1 MRFLQFILFSL
12 CGFLA
17 SGQSANS
24 VYLCLGN
31 DDIVLADLDNC
42 SSSLITTLPE
52 SLFDISQGDTDD
64 TLYGIKDER
73 LYRINVSNG
82 SFVLLG
88 NLTVLGFN
96 GNFRVTSLVKERDGF
111 LLGANQSS
119 NGELFRIDVNA
130 MTATNLGA
138 TGFESAG
145 DLTFLNGVLY
155 LSADNNELVQVNINT
170 PSQSSLVGSMSLNGG
185 QNIFGV
191 VSIITANPCA
201 SNPTVDLIATG
212 GRSTGVVNPSNGNT
226 TTTCINLVNS
236 SIFGAAEVTSDVIC
250 TIDIEILGDGLQNP
264 EFCGTANPNLT
275 TTVDPNS
282 PIGTYTYEWREQ
294 GSLTVLSTNEDYSPT
309 VTTTT
314 TFECTVTDTGR
325 AAPDNIAV
333 DTITVTINDE
343 PVYNSLGNVIVHSF
357 YDLPSIDG
365 TNIPAN
371 ARYYTQP
378 NGNGTPINIGD
389 QVRESDFSSN
399 PGTLYVFGTD
409 ANSCELTGQ
418 LTIEFVTTQV
428 TVEPVP
434 TNSSLNICEGDSIT
448 LRADTVPGPAY
459 GTYTYNWDDGLGSVL
474 PDTREITVTP
484 SQDTT
489 YSVTV
494 NDSGVINGTA
504 MGFDQIQVTV
514 NLRPSLGV
522 ITNTTRTNSYEFP
535 VINGNNLTGNQ
546 AFYTGPNGTGQS
558 YQPGDIIDLNDFSSF
573 PITIYIYD
581 NNNGCDDQTQFEL
594 TIEPINLTLQ
604 LDPDSTTICQGG
616 TVTITAIPDP
626 VNPVDQYTY
635 EWTVNGSP
643 DPQTG
648 DVATFTLQQST
659 STITCTVTDLG
670 IAGAPQS
677 FTRNIQIDVLPSI
690 QISNPG
696 DQSVN
701 NSFTFPAITGPNV
714 TANALYS
721 TQSGG
726 AGQPFQSGDVVTRA
740 DFATLPI
747 QIFIYDTN
755 GTCDDEESFIL
766 DIIEPQP
773 TLTVTSSATEICE
786 GEEITLSATADP
798 ATPTGDYSYEWTVVG
813 DTTVIGTERNLTII
827 PEASTSY
834 QCTITDSGLTAPND
848 QASDSISINVN
859 ASPSLD
865 VVENIVIQDQF
876 VFPDI
881 RGTNLSG
888 NAAYFTNTGGQ
899 GTSYVPGDVLAFNE
913 DATYPLTIFIYDE
926 SAGCFDEESFQLTIL
941 EPQPE
946 LFYIP
951 QFVTPNEDNYHDTW
965 NVEILNSEVSI
976 EFIYIYDRYGKL
988 VTQIV
993 PGGIGWDGTLN
1004 NNPLPS
1010 SSYWYQFVY
1019 TFRGTEIEEKGY
1031 FALKR

>member
-1 MRFLQFILFSL
+1 MLFSFISWI
-12 CGFLA
+12 GF
-17 SGQSANS
+17 SQSTNS

-82 SFVLLG
+82 SFTLLG
-88 NLTVLGFN
+88 DLTIVGFN
-96 GNFRVTSLVKERDGF
+96 GNFRVTSLVKESDGV

-119 NGELFRIDVNA
+119 NGELFRINVNA

-155 LSADNNELVQVNINT
+155 LSADNNELVEVNVST
-170 PSQSSLVGSMSLNGG
+170 PSQSNLIGSMSLNGG

-201 SNPTVDLIATG
+201 SNPTFDLIATG
-212 GRSTGVVNPSNGNT
+212 GRSTGTVNPSNGNT
-226 TTTCINLVNS
+226 TTTCTNLVS
-236 SIFGAAEVTSDVIC
+236 SNIFGAAEVTSDVIC
-250 TIDIEILGDGLQNP
+250 TIDIDILGDGLQNP
-264 EFCGTANPNLT
+264 EYCGTASPNLT
-275 TTVDPNS
+275 TTVDPVS

-294 GSLTVLSTNEDYSPT
+294 GSSTVLSTNEDYSPT
-309 VTTTT
+309 VATTT
-314 TFECTVTDTGR
+314 TFECTVIDSGR

-333 DTITVTINDE
+333 DTITVTINDA
-343 PVYNSLGNVIVHSF
+343 PVYNSPGNVIVHSF
-357 YDLPSIDG
+357 YDLPTIDG
-365 TNIPAN
+365 TNIPSN
-371 ARYYTQP
+371 ASYYTQP
-378 NGNGTPINIGD
+378 NGNGTPFNVSD
-389 QVRESDFSSN
+389 QVLESDFSSN
-399 PGTLYVFGTD
+399 PATLYVFGTD
-409 ANSCELTGQ
+409 ANGCELTGQ
-418 LTIEFVTTQV
+418 FTIEFVTAQV
-428 TVEPVP
+428 MIEPVP
-434 TNSSLNICEGDSIT
+434 SNTSLNICQGDSFT
-448 LRADTVPGPAY
+448 LRADVMPGSAFGAY
-459 GTYTYNWDDGLGSVL
+459 TFNWDDGLGSVL
-474 PDTREITVTP
+474 PDTQEITVTP
-484 SQDTT
+484 SQDLT

-494 NDSGVINGTA
+494 NDSGVINGTG
-504 MGFDQIQVTV
+504 MGFDQIQVSV
-514 NLRPSLGV
+514 NTRPSLGV
-522 ITNTTRTNSYEFP
+522 VSNTTETNTYTFP
-535 VINGNNLTGNQ
+535 AINGNNLTGNQ
-546 AFYTGPNGTGQS
+546 VFYTGPNGTGQS
-558 YQPGDIIDLNDFSSF
+558 FLPGEVVDVANFSSF
-573 PITIYIYD
+573 PVTIYIYD
-581 NNNGCDDQTQFEL
+581 DNNGCDDQTQFEL

-604 LDPDSTTICQGG
+604 LSSNVTTICQGE

-626 VNPVDQYTY
+626 GSPVAQYTY
-635 EWTVNGSP
+635 EWMVNGSP

-648 DVATFTLQQST
+648 AVATFTPQQST
-659 STITCTVTDLG
+659 STISCTVTDLG

-677 FTRNIQIDVLPSI
+677 FTQSIQIDVLPSV

-701 NSFTFPAITGPNV
+701 NSFTFPAIAGNNV
-714 TANALYS
+714 TANAVYS

-726 AGQPFQSGDVVTRA
+726 VGQTFQPGDLVTRS
-740 DFATLPI
+740 DFTSLPV

-755 GTCDDEESFIL
+755 GTCDAEESFIL

-773 TLTVTSSATEICE
+773 TVTVTASATEICE
-786 GEEITLSATADP
+786 GEEITLTATADP
-798 ATPTGDYSYEWTVVG
+798 PTAIGDYSYEWTVVG
-813 DTTVIGTERNLTII
+813 DTTVMGTESDLTIT
-827 PEASTSY
+827 PLTSTTY
-834 QCTITDSGLTAPND
+834 QCTITDSGISTPND
-848 QASDSISINVN
+848 QASDTISIIVN

-865 VVENIVIQDQF
+865 EVEDIIIQDRF
-876 VFPDI
+876 VFSDI
-881 RGTNLSG
+881 QGTNLSG
-888 NAAYFTNTGGQ
+888 NVAYFTNIGGQ
-899 GTSYVPGDVLAFNE
+899 GTSYAPGDVLAFNE
-913 DATYPLTIFIYDE
+913 NSTYPLTIFIYDE
-926 SAGCFDEESFQLTIL
+926 SAAGCFDEVSFQLTIL

-976 EFIYIYDRYGKL
+976 EYVYIYDRYGKL
-988 VTQIV
+988 VKQVV

-1019 TFRGTEIEEKGY
+1019 TFRGNEVQEKGY

>member
-1 MRFLQFILFSL
+1 MS
-12 CGFLA
+12 GFFAL
-17 SGQSANS
+17 SQSTNS

-82 SFVLLG
+82 SFTLLG
-88 NLTVLGFN
+88 DLTIVGFG
-96 GNFRVTSLVKERDGF
+96 GNFRVTSLVREADGI

-119 NGELFRIDVNA
+119 NGELFRIDVSA

-145 DLTFLNGVLY
+145 DLTFLNGILY
-155 LSADNNELVQVNINT
+155 LSGDNNELIEVDVDN
-170 PSQSSLVGSMSLNGG
+170 PSQSTLIGSMSLNGG

-201 SNPTVDLIATG
+201 SNPTVNLIATG
-212 GRSTGVVNPSNGNT
+212 GRSTGIVDPSNGNT
-226 TTTCINLVNS
+226 TTTCTNLVS
-236 SIFGAAEVTSDVIC
+236 SNIFGAAEVTSDVIC
-250 TIDIEILGDGLQNP
+250 SIDLEIFGDGQEAP
-264 EFCGTANPNLT
+264 EYCGTASPNLT
-275 TTVDPNS
+275 TIVDPVS
-282 PIGTYTYEWREQ
+282 PIGIYSYEWREQ
-294 GSLTVLSTNEDYSPT
+294 GSSTILSTNPDFAPT

-314 TFECTVTDTGR
+314 TYECTVTDTGR

-343 PVYNSLGNVIVHSF
+343 PVYNSNGNVIVHSF

-371 ARYYTQP
+371 ASYYTQP
-378 NGNGTPINIGD
+378 SGNGTPFNVGD
-389 QVRESDFSSN
+389 QVQESDFSSN
-399 PGTLYVFGTD
+399 PVTLYVFGSD
-409 ANSCELTGQ
+409 SNGCELNGQ
-418 LTIEFVTTQV
+418 FTIEFVSALV
-428 TVEPVP
+428 TIETVP
-434 TNSSLNICEGDSIT
+434 ANTNLDICQGDSIT
-448 LRADTVPGPAY
+448 LRANTVPGSAY
-459 GTYTYNWDDGLGSVL
+459 GAYTFNWDDGMGGTL

-489 YSVTV
+489 YSVSV
-494 NDSGVINGTA
+494 NDSGVVNGTG

-514 NLRPSLGV
+514 NVRPSLGV
-522 ITNTTRTNSYEFP
+522 ISNTTATNTFP
-535 VINGNNLTGNQ
+535 FPAINGNNLTGNQ

-558 YQPGDIIDLNDFSSF
+558 FQPGDVVDVNDFSSF
-573 PITIYIYD
+573 PVTIYVYD
-581 NNNGCDDQTQFEL
+581 SNNGCDDQTQFEL
-594 TIEPINLTLQ
+594 TIEPVALTLS
-604 LDPDSTTICQGG
+604 LTADSTTICQGD
-616 TVTITAIPDP
+616 TVTVTASPNP

-635 EWTVNGSP
+635 EWTVNGTP

-648 DVATFTLQQST
+648 AVASFTPQQST
-659 STITCTVTDLG
+659 STISCAVTDLG
-670 IAGAPQS
+670 IAGPSQS
-677 FTRNIQIDVLPSI
+677 FTQNIQIDVLSSI
-690 QISNPG
+690 QITNPG

-701 NSFTFPAITGPNV
+701 NSFTFPAITGNNV
-714 TANALYS
+714 TANAVYS
-721 TQSGG
+721 AQTGG
-726 AGQPFQSGDVVTRA
+726 AGQTFQPGDVVTRA
-740 DFATLPI
+740 DFTLLPV

-755 GTCDDEESFIL
+755 GTCDAEESFNL
-766 DIIEPQP
+766 DIVEPQP
-773 TLTVTSSATEICE
+773 TVTVTATETDICN
-786 GEEITLSATADP
+786 GEEITLT
-798 ATPTGDYSYEWTVVG
+798 ATPDPLTAIGDYSYEWTVVG
-813 DTTVIGTERNLTII
+813 DTTVIGTESDLTIN
-827 PEASTSY
+827 PVTSTTY
-834 QCTITDSGLTAPND
+834 QCTITDSGLSAPND
-848 QASDSISINVN
+848 QASDTISINVN
-859 ASPSLD
+859 TGPSLD
-865 VVENIVIQDQF
+865 EVENIIIQDQF

-881 RGTNLSG
+881 QGTNLSD

-899 GTSYVPGDVLAFNE
+899 GTSYAPGDVLVFNE
-913 DATYPLTIFIYDE
+913 SSTYPLTIFVYDE
-926 SAGCFDEESFQLTIL
+926 SAAGCFDEVSFQLTIL

-976 EFIYIYDRYGKL
+976 EYVYIYDRYGKL
-988 VTQIV
+988 VKQVV

-1019 TFRGTEIEEKGY
+1019 TFRGNEVEEKGY